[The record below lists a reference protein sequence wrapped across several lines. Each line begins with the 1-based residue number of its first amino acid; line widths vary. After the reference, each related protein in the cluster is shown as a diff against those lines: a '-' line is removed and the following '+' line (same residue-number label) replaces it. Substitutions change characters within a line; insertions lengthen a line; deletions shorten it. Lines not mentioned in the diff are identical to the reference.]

1 MNNHKIK
8 TYGELNVNEKYV
20 MDTLRDMKMGYDKAR
35 FRLISYQLTNLIT
48 DYEKLMRLREDI
60 QQQFFAVID
69 EICEN
74 ELDDVDI
81 NVHEY
86 QNIRDTENATWQTE
100 LNIISDYKYQIDEGL
115 ELLDSGVVE
124 QILMAEDE
132 IGEITHFS

>member
-1 MNNHKIK
+1 MNNYKIK

-81 NVHEY
+81 NVHKY

-132 IGEITHFS
+132 NW

>member
-1 MNNHKIK
+1 
-8 TYGELNVNEKYV
+8 

-100 LNIISDYKYQIDEGL
+100 FNIISDYKYQIDEGL

-132 IGEITHFS
+132 NW

>member
-132 IGEITHFS
+132 NW

>member
-1 MNNHKIK
+1 MNNYKIK

-132 IGEITHFS
+132 NW

>member
-74 ELDDVDI
+74 
-81 NVHEY
+81 
-86 QNIRDTENATWQTE
+86 
-100 LNIISDYKYQIDEGL
+100 
-115 ELLDSGVVE
+115 
-124 QILMAEDE
+124 
-132 IGEITHFS
+132 